1 MTEVVPIRIP
11 KEVLEKIELLVRLGK
26 YANKSEA
33 LRIIIIEH
41 LEERKE
47 LLALSPQRY
56 SQNLPLCQ
64 YSYHSN
70 PQHHASIQSL
80 FESYDKPDLEETYTQ
95 LIRKQN
101 VSLCLYASIAPLVSS
116 L

>member
-33 LRIIIIEH
+33 LRTIIEY

-47 LLALSPQRY
+47 LLAYEGLLSQDKKISEVAESLDEKEFLELCKAIFSGCKTSVELIEEQR
-56 SQNLPLCQ
+56 
-64 YSYHSN
+64 
-70 PQHHASIQSL
+70 
-80 FESYDKPDLEETYTQ
+80 EE
-95 LIRKQN
+95 IG
-101 VSLCLYASIAPLVSS
+101 
-116 L
+116 

>member
-33 LRIIIIEH
+33 LRTIIIEH

-47 LLALSPQRY
+47 LLAYEGLLFQDKKISEVAESLDEKEFLELCMAILSGRKTSVELVEEQR
-56 SQNLPLCQ
+56 
-64 YSYHSN
+64 
-70 PQHHASIQSL
+70 
-80 FESYDKPDLEETYTQ
+80 EE
-95 LIRKQN
+95 I
-101 VSLCLYASIAPLVSS
+101 S
-116 L
+116 

>member
-33 LRIIIIEH
+33 LRTIIIEH

-47 LLALSPQRY
+47 LLTYEELLSQDKKISEVAESLDEKEFLELCKAILSGRKTSVELIEEQR
-56 SQNLPLCQ
+56 
-64 YSYHSN
+64 
-70 PQHHASIQSL
+70 
-80 FESYDKPDLEETYTQ
+80 EE
-95 LIRKQN
+95 IG
-101 VSLCLYASIAPLVSS
+101 
-116 L
+116 